1 MRHASGG
8 GRRGGSPEIV
18 TEPIAGTV
26 VEAPDAAALAG
37 AASDLLASPRERTAV
52 RRYAERFG
60 WDEVVRG
67 QLALF
72 RSALAEVAAR

>member
-1 MRHASGG
+1 MRNAG
-8 GRRGGSPEIV
+8 GRGRCRRGAGDRHRAV
-18 TEPIAGTV
+18 AGTV
-26 VEAPDAAALAG
+26 VEAPDAASLAR
-37 AASDLLASPRERTAV
+37 AASDLLASPPERTAV

-72 RSALAEVAAR
+72 RSVLAEAAA